1 MIDPAPPQSA
11 LIRAL
16 EHRHS
21 RALSV
26 DTTDLALLRRTLPHL
41 PEHPDPRAIALV
53 AGYCGASRQSQDAAL
68 LAACLWATHHHVTA
82 PRQSGWNLGRALRTA
97 PGTQGE
103 RMWDRLCTASETTL
117 PRVLAEA
124 LALLDLHD
132 APTDW
137 HRLHRDLRS
146 WHQGSRDAVLRRWC
160 TGLFG
165 PLRDGSPLAS
175 PSSSP
180 SGPAESSPSGPA
192 VLPSLRP
199 REVS

>member
-16 EHRHS
+16 EHRHG
-21 RALSV
+21 RALGV

-53 AGYCGASRQSQDAAL
+53 AGYCGASHQAQDAAL
-68 LAACLWATHHHVTA
+68 LTACLWAAHHHATA
-82 PRQSGWNLGRALRTA
+82 PRQTAWNLGRSLRSV

-103 RMWDRLCTASETTL
+103 RMWTRLCTASETTL
-117 PRVLAEA
+117 PRVLTEV
-124 LALLDLHD
+124 LALLDLHG
-132 APTDW
+132 AATDW

-146 WHQGSRDAVLRRWC
+146 WHQGSRDTVLRRWC

-165 PLRDGSPLAS
+165 PVRDGLPL
-175 PSSSP
+175 
-180 SGPAESSPSGPA
+180 SGPAD
-192 VLPSLRP
+192 LPSLRP

>member
-16 EHRHS
+16 EHRHG
-21 RALSV
+21 RALGV

-53 AGYCGASRQSQDAAL
+53 AGYCGASHQSQDAAL
-68 LAACLWATHHHVTA
+68 LTACLWAAHHHATA
-82 PRQSGWNLGRALRTA
+82 PRQTAWNLGRALRSVPT
-97 PGTQGE
+97 TQGE
-103 RMWDRLCTASETTL
+103 RMWTRLCTASETTL

-124 LALLDLHD
+124 LALLDLHG
-132 APTDW
+132 AATDW

-146 WHQGSRDAVLRRWC
+146 WHQGARDTVLRRWC

-165 PLRDGSPLAS
+165 PVRDGLPL
-175 PSSSP
+175 
-180 SGPAESSPSGPA
+180 SGPAG
-192 VLPSLRP
+192 LPSLRP